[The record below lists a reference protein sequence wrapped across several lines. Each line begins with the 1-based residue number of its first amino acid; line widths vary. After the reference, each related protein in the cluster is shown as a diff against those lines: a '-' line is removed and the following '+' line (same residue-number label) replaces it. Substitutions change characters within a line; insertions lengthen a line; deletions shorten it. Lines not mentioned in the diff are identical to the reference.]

1 MPSDVFGAD
10 RFFQGGCELLRFSFD
25 QRTHQR
31 LNVASMLILSG
42 TSSVSGLSIEL
53 DNRACNGWL
62 RRFDALLEERSEDS
76 RELLSESHEV
86 ERHEHSRQGRQL
98 LGDSP
103 VHSASA
109 VPIVP
114 FKVMKTDCGL
124 Y

>member
-1 MPSDVFGAD
+1 MRAAPLQFRPAYPSAP
-10 RFFQGGCELLRFSFD
+10 
-25 QRTHQR
+25 QRC
-31 LNVASMLILSG
+31 LDANVLSG

-53 DNRACNGWL
+53 DNRACNGGL